1 MDFLSLTHNPKIS
14 FLLFL
19 LLLQQTT
26 HYKFVSNRLLQMLEM
41 EDPQSKTHFPKP
53 SSPHPSMDFYAPLMT
68 LKFLLLLLLLIIII
82 IDQYTFVTNKFLQML
97 NMNDSKENPL
107 PQKKVRKETNRQMN
121 KLLSPFYLLSFLK
134 DPILILFPFT
144 KPRYSHHINH
154 EEKSQ
159 YWNSTH

>member
-1 MDFLSLTHNPKIS
+1 M
-14 FLLFL
+14 
-19 LLLQQTT
+19 
-26 HYKFVSNRLLQMLEM
+26 
-41 EDPQSKTHFPKP
+41 
-53 SSPHPSMDFYAPLMT
+53 
-68 LKFLLLLLLLIIII
+68 IIII
-82 IDQYTFVTNKFLQML
+82 IIIRDQYTFVTNKFLQML

-159 YWNSTH
+159 YWNSTHWVPSNHGFKTATKPMIPLTIFPSPPPSLPPSFVHMLLVWSINCLFQRGAYMLWYIHVGKLVPPHNFPLVQ